1 MYRSSLL
8 SRLFERELSRKGRQF
23 TIFFGLKLNSK
34 LTLFYKKDY
43 KKELVRSLFFPWGD
57 WLKWR
62 GWLTKWLTFWVSK
75 LWLGQDESF
84 LTCRFPRAYWLR
96 LTPSGWVNLFSPE
109 NSQRKMSY
117 GRGDFGGGLGQ
128 TGNTGSTGSS
138 SATMDYNRITQV
150 VSANTS
156 KISQHVK
163 EINRL
168 AQQLGTELDNSDIRQ
183 QL

>member
-1 MYRSSLL
+1 
-8 SRLFERELSRKGRQF
+8 
-23 TIFFGLKLNSK
+23 
-34 LTLFYKKDY
+34 
-43 KKELVRSLFFPWGD
+43 
-57 WLKWR
+57 
-62 GWLTKWLTFWVSK
+62 
-75 LWLGQDESF
+75 
-84 LTCRFPRAYWLR
+84 
-96 LTPSGWVNLFSPE
+96 
-109 NSQRKMSY
+109 MSY

>member
-1 MYRSSLL
+1 
-8 SRLFERELSRKGRQF
+8 
-23 TIFFGLKLNSK
+23 
-34 LTLFYKKDY
+34 
-43 KKELVRSLFFPWGD
+43 
-57 WLKWR
+57 
-62 GWLTKWLTFWVSK
+62 
-75 LWLGQDESF
+75 
-84 LTCRFPRAYWLR
+84 
-96 LTPSGWVNLFSPE
+96 
-109 NSQRKMSY
+109 MSY
-117 GRGDFGGGLGQ
+117 GRGDFGGGVPQ

-168 AQQLGTELDNSDIRQ
+168 GQQLGTELDNSDIRQ